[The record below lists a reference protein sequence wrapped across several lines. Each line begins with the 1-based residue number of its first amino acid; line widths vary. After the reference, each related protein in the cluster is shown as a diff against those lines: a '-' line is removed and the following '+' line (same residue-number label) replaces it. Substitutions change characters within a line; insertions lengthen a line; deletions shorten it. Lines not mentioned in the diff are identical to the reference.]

1 MGVSGVAKI
10 GSEEVP
16 LLAVKPAELPLLPEM
31 YFVGDA
37 PLFSFTSVRGDLFVF
52 LLVAGFHAFCCLLPF
67 FPAPLLFFSI

>member
-10 GSEEVP
+10 GSELVP
-16 LLAVKPAELPLLPEM
+16 LLAVKAAELPHPEM

-37 PLFSFTSVRGDLFVF
+37 SLFSFTSVRWDLFVF